1 MNINGQ
7 VSTNTHTPASVAQSV
22 SRLAFYVAP
31 DFSGLILGLV
41 VKQEASRKAIL
52 RRTVT
57 VSSKKEM

>member
-7 VSTNTHTPASVAQSV
+7 VSTNTHTPASVAQCV

-41 VKQEASRKAIL
+41 KQEANRKAIL
-52 RRTVT
+52 RRTAT
-57 VSSKKEM
+57 VSIKKE

>member
-7 VSTNTHTPASVAQSV
+7 VSTNTHTPASVAQCV

-52 RRTVT
+52 RRTAT
-57 VSSKKEM
+57 VSSKKE